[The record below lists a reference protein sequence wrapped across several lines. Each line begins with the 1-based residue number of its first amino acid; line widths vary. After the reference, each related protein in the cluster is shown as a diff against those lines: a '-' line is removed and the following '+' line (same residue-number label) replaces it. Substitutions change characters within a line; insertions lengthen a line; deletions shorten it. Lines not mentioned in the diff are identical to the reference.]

1 MAAKK
6 KNIAIVGAGAL
17 GGHVGGYLTRN
28 GERITFIDPWPEHVE
43 TMRRDGLTL
52 RGQSAPEN
60 FTVPVKALHLT
71 ELQSA
76 IRAEPFDIAFV
87 AVKSYDTVWATEM
100 IRPYL
105 APEGFVVSLQNS
117 INEERIA
124 SVVGWGKTVGCIAAT
139 IAVELVKPGVVQRN
153 VALGGEKRL
162 IFRVGEPHG
171 HITPRIEEIAQMLRC
186 CDSAKA
192 TDNLWGERWSK
203 LVVNAMRNPVS
214 AATGR
219 GGNANDSDPMT
230 RILALRIAS
239 EAITVGLAH
248 GYSLEDV
255 YKMDPLKVKAAGE
268 GDNAAL
274 AYCEGV
280 LLENMKF
287 RNDDQRPSMGQDI
300 QKGRRTEID
309 YINGLVVEKARE
321 LGIKTPANDG
331 IIGAVRRIERGQ
343 AIPSP
348 DLVAGI

>member
-1 MAAKK
+1 MPAK

-17 GGHVGGYLTRN
+17 GGHVGGYLARQ
-28 GERITFIDPWPEHVE
+28 GERITFIDMWPENVE
-43 TMRRDGLTL
+43 TIRRNGITL

-60 FTVPVKALHLT
+60 FTVQAKAIHIT
-71 ELQSA
+71 ELQNA
-76 IRAEPFDIAFV
+76 IKEAPFDLAFV
-87 AVKSYDTVWATEM
+87 SVKSYDTIWATEM
-100 IRPYL
+100 IKPYL
-105 APEGFVVSLQNS
+105 APDAFVVSLQNS

-139 IAVELVKPGVVQRN
+139 IAVELIGPGLVQRN

-171 HITPRIEEIAQMLRC
+171 RITPRVQDVAQMLAC
-186 CDSAKA
+186 CDSSKP

-219 GGNANDSDPMT
+219 GGNGNDRDPVT
-230 RILALRIAS
+230 RVLALRIAS
-239 EAITVGLAH
+239 EAITVGMAH
-248 GYSLEDV
+248 GYTLEDV
-255 YKMDPLKVKAAGE
+255 YKMDPMKVKAAGE
-268 GDNAAL
+268 GDKAAL

-280 LLENMKF
+280 LMENMKF

-309 YINGLVVEKARE
+309 YINGLVVAKAEE
-321 LGIKTPANDG
+321 LGIETPANRG
-331 IIGAVRRIERGQ
+331 IIDVVRKIERGQ
-343 AIPSP
+343 AKPSP
-348 DLVAGI
+348 ELVASI